1 MTGTGAR
8 PGRLARR
15 STPVTP
21 AAPSRRSP
29 LQFDPSNRQPVA
41 SRAAAAGRRPTLPAM
56 QDAIESAP
64 VHKTRRRLWL
74 GIAGAAVLAATA
86 AAGLSKTQLFRG
98 DKYKDKAPVP
108 LEFVAAEVA
117 QPARERLPVTIEF
130 SGPLVAPRTAIV
142 RAKAAGTLLSL
153 NVAEGSRV
161 KAGQVIG
168 AIDLTDLQ
176 SRAADRAALV
186 ESAQASLAEA
196 ERQHT
201 ANVGLAAQNF
211 ISPTALQTSQAK
223 LDAARAQ
230 LKSAQAQLTMSNVG
244 LREAALAAPI
254 SGIVGKRHVVPGEK
268 VSAEQPVVTVVD
280 LSTLE
285 LAGTVGTHEVSLLAP
300 GQPATMRI
308 EGTSTD
314 VNGRIDRI
322 APAAE
327 AGTRAIG
334 VVVVLD
340 NQGERFRAGQY
351 AQARVSIAD
360 ATERTT
366 VPLAAIGQASG
377 QDYVWT
383 IEKGALVRRIVVTG
397 RRDLASGRVEIVK
410 GLNDDAQ
417 LLAMRFD
424 NLKEGAPAKVV
435 PRRGS
440 ADTTS
445 SPALGLNSPSPSASA
460 ATTPRS

>member
-1 MTGTGAR
+1 MQNDASG
-8 PGRLARR
+8 
-15 STPVTP
+15 
-21 AAPSRRSP
+21 SP
-29 LQFDPSNRQPVA
+29 Q
-41 SRAAAAGRRPTLPAM
+41 
-56 QDAIESAP
+56 
-64 VHKTRRRLWL
+64 VHKTRRRVWVAV
-74 GIAGAAVLAATA
+74 AGAAVLGVA
-86 AAGLSKTQLFRG
+86 AAAVLSKPQLFHRG
-98 DKYKDKAPVP
+98 DKDKDKAPVP

-117 QPARERLPVTIEF
+117 RPLAARLPVTVEF
-130 SGPLVAPRTAIV
+130 SGPLVAPRTALV
-142 RAKAAGTLLSL
+142 RAKAVGSLLSL
-153 NVAEGSRV
+153 SVAEGSRV

-186 ESAQASLAEA
+186 ESAQASLSEA
-196 ERQHT
+196 QRQHT

-211 ISPTALQTSQAK
+211 ISPTALQTSQAR

-230 LKSAQAQLTMSNVG
+230 LKSAQAQLAMSNVG
-244 LREAALAAPI
+244 LREATLAVPI

-300 GQPATMRI
+300 GQAATIRI
-308 EGTSTD
+308 EGTGED
-314 VNGRIDRI
+314 VAGRIDRI

-327 AGTRAIG
+327 TGTRAIG

-351 AQARVSIAD
+351 AQARVAIAD
-360 ATERTT
+360 PTVRMT
-366 VPLAAIGQASG
+366 VPIAAIGQASG

-383 IEKGALVRRIVVTG
+383 IEKDALVRRIVVTG

-410 GLNDDAQ
+410 GLADDVQ

-424 NLKEGAPAKVV
+424 NLKEGAPARIVG
-435 PRRGS
+435 RRSGDAASAPAVGS
-440 ADTTS
+440 T
-445 SPALGLNSPSPSASA
+445 SPSASA
-460 ATTPRS
+460 SAAPVPRS